1 MPAKPAAPP
10 PAKTKKPRKHNQL
23 GLTPASQDHESS
35 SDDENEEAQ
44 LASKILNNA
53 SMLQFE
59 YNGRTATL
67 RTATEIAAWIAERKK
82 RFPTQAKAEA
92 AKKEAAEKKRK
103 WTEMKQQREEAAQA
117 KRLERERVQQEELR
131 LKGLDSK
138 KHKAEQKELKKARKA
153 AKDEEEEEDDHE
165 IRAKKARIKAEKLR
179 LKANVA
185 ELKVLEAEAAAR
197 KARKRRASLQSGAS
211 TLDDTSAKEA
221 PTRDA
226 DSAIALEEDDDEGV
240 ARVMS
245 EALDLAKSNNLAIKG
260 EDEDKDKGEI
270 SDSSS
275 QVSSSSDLS
284 NVSDAESTSSSGSSS
299 SGSSSD
305 SDSDSAPEQTTTK
318 RLHPTRVPP
327 PPRRAPGYNND
338 KNLCR
343 RLLATGHCS
352 HGSECRYSHD
362 LPDTLPSLGERKG
375 KLKQKRKVRLGKTKA
390 TDTAAAPVK
399 ERRKGLWQVMVE
411 KEEEEARKQVLR
423 AIVFM
428 GENGMLGEDGVNDRA
443 DAAEGAV

>member
-35 SDDENEEAQ
+35 SDDENEEAT
-44 LASKILNNA
+44 LASKIINNA
-53 SMLQFE
+53 SVLHFD

-67 RTATEIAAWIAERKK
+67 RTATEVAAWIAERKK

-103 WTEMKQQREEAAQA
+103 WAETKRQREESAQA
-117 KRLERERVQQEELR
+117 KRLEQEKVQQEELR
-131 LKGLDSK
+131 LKALDSK
-138 KHKAEQKELKKARKA
+138 KHKAEQKELEKATKA
-153 AKDEEEEEDDHE
+153 AKDEEDDDEHE
-165 IRAKKARIKAEKLR
+165 ITAKEARIKAEKLR
-179 LKANVA
+179 LRANVA
-185 ELKVLEAEAAAR
+185 ELKVLEAEAAVR

-211 TLDDTSAKEA
+211 TLNDTSAKEVRR
-221 PTRDA
+221 TDT
-226 DSAIALEEDDDEGV
+226 DSTIALPEGGDGGV
-240 ARVMS
+240 SNMTL
-245 EALDLAKSNNLAIKG
+245 EALDWAKANNSAIMG
-260 EDEDKDKGEI
+260 EDDEKDQGEI

-275 QVSSSSDLS
+275 QVSYSSALS
-284 NVSDAESTSSSGSSS
+284 NVSDTESTSSSGSSAS
-299 SGSSSD
+299 ASSSD

-327 PPRRAPGYNND
+327 PSRRAAGYNSNNN
-338 KNLCR
+338 KLCR

-352 HGSECRYSHD
+352 HGSECHYSHD

-375 KLKQKRKVRLGKTKA
+375 KLKQKRKARLSKTRA
-390 TDTAAAPVK
+390 TDSAAAPVK

-411 KEEEEARKQVLR
+411 KEEEEARKQILR

-428 GENGMLGEDGVNDRA
+428 GENGMLGEDGVSDRA
-443 DAAEGAV
+443 DAAQAAV